1 MGDFPGSSMVKNLP
15 AKEGDTGD
23 MSLIPGLGRSLEEGN
38 GNPPQFSCLEN
49 SMDREAWWA
58 TVHEVTKSRTRLSV
72 TNKVKSKTVA
82 SEDSLIPI
90 SSQFLS
96 SEAIAF

>member
-1 MGDFPGSSMVKNLP
+1 
-15 AKEGDTGD
+15 
-23 MSLIPGLGRSLEEGN
+23 
-38 GNPPQFSCLEN
+38 
-49 SMDREAWWA
+49 MDREAWWA